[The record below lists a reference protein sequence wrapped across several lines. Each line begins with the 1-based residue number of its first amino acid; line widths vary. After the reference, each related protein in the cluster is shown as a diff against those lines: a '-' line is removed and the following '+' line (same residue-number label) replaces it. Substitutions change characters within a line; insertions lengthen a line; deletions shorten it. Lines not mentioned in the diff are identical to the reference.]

1 MFQLYLPPGKREQS
15 YLGPPV
21 EPRKDTSNQD
31 GCGVSESL
39 SDVFDG
45 GDGTVSNIVV
55 PSPGG
60 VIDEYICGQPSLLC
74 RVWSLGTFDS
84 GVSPFHT
91 SHSLTLCLKSVLCV
105 VSK

>member
-1 MFQLYLPPGKREQS
+1 MFQHHPPPGKREKS

-45 GDGTVSNIVV
+45 GDGTVSGIVA
-55 PSPGG
+55 PSSGG
-60 VIDEYICGQPSLLC
+60 MIDVYKRGPFLC

-105 VSK
+105 TSK